1 MEKKSHIRFLDQ
13 DSNKRFRFILYYH
26 APSKSFST
34 HFRVHFLVHA
44 VRYGAHSDDNTPSR
58 GYGLGT
64 IQILRKHWSGWVG
77 SEIGHFCLRS
87 VHSELVGG
95 LENLQKYAYVIFEW
109 SPMENAKVMYS
120 MSLSLGGCR
129 ALAYGEQAWS
139 ELDNRIM

>member
-1 MEKKSHIRFLDQ
+1 MD
-13 DSNKRFRFILYYH
+13 
-26 APSKSFST
+26 
-34 HFRVHFLVHA
+34 
-44 VRYGAHSDDNTPSR
+44 
-58 GYGLGT
+58 
-64 IQILRKHWSGWVG
+64 GWVG
-77 SEIGHFCLRS
+77 SKIGHFCLRS

-95 LENLQKYAYVIFEW
+95 LENSPKCSYVIFEW